1 MEDKYIERL
10 TKVEER
16 SLSNTHR
23 LNEQD
28 KLLKCIYELSSNVMV
43 MANEMKTLSIKVNK
57 VEADTEAIKNK
68 PNQLIDKIVDKSMSA
83 IVGAIVGAIMALII
97 V

>member
-1 MEDKYIERL
+1 MEEKYVERL

-16 SLSNTHR
+16 ASSNTHR

-28 KLLKCIYELSSNVMV
+28 ALLKCIYELSASVKV
-43 MANEMKTLSIKVNK
+43 MATELKTLTSKVSK
-57 VEADTEAIKNK
+57 VEVDMEVIKNK
-68 PNQLIDKIVDKSMSA
+68 PNQLLDKMVDKV
-83 IVGAIVGAIMALII
+83 ITGVIGAVVGAIMALIL